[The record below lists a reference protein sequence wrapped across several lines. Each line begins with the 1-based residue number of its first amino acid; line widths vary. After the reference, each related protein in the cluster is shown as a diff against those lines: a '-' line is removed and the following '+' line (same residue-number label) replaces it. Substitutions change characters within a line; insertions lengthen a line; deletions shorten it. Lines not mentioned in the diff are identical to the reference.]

1 MPRFD
6 WIHTEA
12 ATVKWARNLAEAL
25 RKELKQ
31 QGHVASGRLLDSIG
45 LGDLDT
51 RGGKVKQ
58 TIKAFGRGEKLDKR
72 QENAVVSIN
81 QLLRWMTNK
90 NKTAISSKKFVWS
103 TIKEKRRIAYAIKRA
118 IEKEGIPTANS
129 YNFSNNG
136 RRTGWIS
143 LPFKR
148 SKIEVNKKVIP
159 AITKDVVE
167 SISRILERLASRYP
181 NMKILK

>member
-12 ATVKWARNLAEAL
+12 ATVKWAKAVADDL

-51 RGGKVKQ
+51 KKGKVRQ
-58 TIKAFGRGEKLDKR
+58 TIKSMPRGEKLDKR
-72 QENAVVSIN
+72 QANAVVSIN

-90 NKTAISSKKFVWS
+90 NKTAIGSKKFVS
-103 TIKEKRRIAYAIKRA
+103 TTPKERKRIAYALKRA

-159 AITKDVVE
+159 AITKDIVE